1 MTKLTATNLEADF
14 RFAVNPHKCRL
25 KLNFGVWLTL
35 GLFWVLEQFGREC
48 FSVADPV
55 CFLFLFFFS
64 CSYFPPPHPTP
75 PHPPFS
81 FFNQRWGGGWFNL
94 QTNRSQWE
102 FVDILGTA
110 HFNYSDF
117 LSVLTFCNLLKFAEF
132 VFFFTLISQYVTV
145 W

>member
-48 FSVADPV
+48 FQLQIQFVFFFFFFFFFFRVVTSPPPSTHPSPTLP
-55 CFLFLFFFS
+55 FLFS
-64 CSYFPPPHPTP
+64 I
-75 PHPPFS
+75 
-81 FFNQRWGGGWFNL
+81 NGGGGIVGHSRNL
-94 QTNRSQWE
+94 WIHQVST
-102 FVDILGTA
+102 
-110 HFNYSDF
+110 HCFNYCHF